1 MHVIAYLP
9 SMDETEA
16 ARLLTPAACRAGR
29 ALLAW
34 TIADLV
40 RAAGTSPNS
49 VVRFE
54 RGGVLRPSTALKI
67 LHAFDAAGVEIT
79 NGSGTGARL
88 RKGV

>member
-1 MHVIAYLP
+1 
-9 SMDETEA
+9 MDESEA

-34 TIADLV
+34 TISDLV
-40 RAAGTSPNS
+40 KAAGTSPNS

-54 RGGVLRPSTALKI
+54 GGGALRASTALKI
-67 LHAFDAAGVEIT
+67 VNALAAAGVEIT

-88 RKGV
+88 RGAS